1 MNPQGSAKQRTLM
14 KAIRDN
20 ETRLR
25 GYLRRFIENR
35 HDLEDMYQEIVTRSL
50 EALESHEV
58 QKSAPFVFGVARNVL
73 RTHFERKA
81 RNLIDFVSDYVP
93 EDHAEDAQ
101 DLDDVMDRQERMTM
115 FGEAIDGLPP
125 KSQRVFVMSKV
136 YGYSHQ
142 EIAREL
148 HISVSTVEK
157 HVATGFKRCSD
168 ELAERTRNKTK
179 GAPVIRLRRDS

>member
-1 MNPQGSAKQRTLM
+1 M

-20 ETRLR
+20 EIRLR

-35 HDLEDMYQEIVTRSL
+35 HDLDDMYQEIVTRSL
-50 EALESHEV
+50 KAVESHDA
-58 QKSAPFVFGVARNVL
+58 QKSASFVFGVARNVV
-73 RTHFERKA
+73 RTHFDRKA

-93 EDHAEDAQ
+93 EDQADNVQ
-101 DLDDVMDRQERMTM
+101 ILDEIMDRQERMTM
-115 FGEAIDGLPP
+115 FQEAIAGLPP

-168 ELAERTRNKTK
+168 ELAERTRKKTK
-179 GAPVIRLRRDS
+179 GAPVITFRRDS